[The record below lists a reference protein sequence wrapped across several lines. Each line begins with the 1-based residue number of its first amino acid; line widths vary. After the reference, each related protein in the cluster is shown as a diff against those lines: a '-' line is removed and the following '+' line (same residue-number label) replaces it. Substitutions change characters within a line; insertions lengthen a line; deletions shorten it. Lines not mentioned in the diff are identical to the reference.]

1 MKVPKI
7 RFNNVQDT
15 KEPIFDYKRK
25 ISESPKNRI
34 FLKGLTHAFGQKCQ
48 FFLYVALVT
57 TRLELRFNNVLERKE
72 NFLTTKNKIS

>member
-15 KEPIFDYKRK
+15 KESIFDNKRK

-48 FFLYVALVT
+48 LFLYVALVT

-72 NFLTTKNKIS
+72 NFLTTQNTIS